1 MRDTAGHGDGVPG
14 DSTAHGQSQRIPS
27 PAAGLRFAPP
37 HWRRVWLGLDRNEA
51 VLAFVATPLG
61 IVLLHASFFAALAL
75 SFQISLS
82 AVALIGLTLLGCAL
96 FPARRLLVMAIS
108 GFLYILLRPFRSQQ
122 QQEFAEKL
130 RETTPELVELPH
142 LAWQAPLAMGFL
154 LLCGLALRL
163 QRRYR
168 ASLLARRP
176 VLTQF
181 AVLAALIAGTGLL
194 EPETPAYAALWT
206 LVVIYA
212 ASFFFLSYAFVDQ
225 RGRIERPVPL
235 HLGFMRPF
243 WGGPSIP
250 FKTLTYLGTFEA
262 KTPAELA
269 ATRLRALKLAIWA
282 AMLAGLHALLSAA
295 FYDVADW
302 PTLNEALTMTA
313 QGEAPAI
320 TAGWLIVAKNF
331 ILTVLATAAF
341 AHVFVA
347 IVRMAGYGIPR
358 NTARPLSARS
368 IAEFWNRYLFYFKEL
383 LLDFFFYPAFARWFK
398 AHPRLRIAF
407 ATFCAAF
414 VGNLLF
420 TVISQAHL
428 VAEHGLLGAV
438 MRFESYVFYAAL
450 LTLAL
455 VLSQLRKRKPKP
467 EDGFWRYEVTPRLTV
482 IGFFA
487 VVQIFAD
494 ESGHLGLAE
503 RTDFLLHLFGI

>member
-1 MRDTAGHGDGVPG
+1 MQDTARQGDGA
-14 DSTAHGQSQRIPS
+14 SSGQPRRAPF
-27 PAAGLRFAPP
+27 PASRLKLAPP
-37 HWRRVWLGLDRNEA
+37 AWQRAWLGLDRNEA
-51 VLAFVATPLG
+51 ALTFVATPTG
-61 IVLLHASFFAALAL
+61 MILLHAAFFAALAL
-75 SFQISLS
+75 SFQVSLS
-82 AVALIGLTLLGCAL
+82 AVALVGLTLLGCAL
-96 FPARRLLVMAIS
+96 FPARRLLVMAVS
-108 GFLYILLRPFRSQQ
+108 GVLYIVLRPFRSQQ

-130 RETTPELVELPH
+130 REAAPELVELPH
-142 LAWQAPLAMGFL
+142 LAWQAPIAMSFL
-154 LLCGLALRL
+154 LVCGLALRL

-176 VLTQF
+176 ILTQF
-181 AVLAALIAGTGLL
+181 AVLAAFIAATGLL

-206 LVVIYA
+206 FIVIYA
-212 ASFFFLSYAFVDQ
+212 ASFFFLSYAVMDQ
-225 RGRIERPVPL
+225 RGRIERPLPL

-269 ATRLRALKLAIWA
+269 ATRLRALKLAVWA
-282 AMLAGLHALLSAA
+282 TILAGLHMLLSAA

-313 QGEAPAI
+313 QGEPPAA

-331 ILTVLATAAF
+331 MLTVLATAAF

-398 AHPRLRIAF
+398 THPRLRIAF

-420 TVISQAHL
+420 TVISQVHL
-428 VAEHGLLGAV
+428 VAEHGLLGAL

-455 VLSQLRKRKPKP
+455 VLSQLRKHKPKP
-467 EDGFWRYEVTPRLTV
+467 EDGFWRYQVAPRLVV